1 MSSHAPCEQ
10 QSLSPR
16 WDHIQSFSACYAT
29 ANQAK
34 RVGSECLAD
43 ALMQQAPATPPWGC
57 APR

>member
-16 WDHIQSFSACYAT
+16 WDHIQPSTACYAT

-34 RVGSECLAD
+34 RVGSKCLAD
-43 ALMQQAPATPPWGC
+43 ALTQQVPETPPRG
-57 APR
+57 